1 MGLLDRVRDR
11 ETGNGHANGNG
22 HGGGNGQPAGPAVR
36 SPDRATVVGRPT
48 PPAAEPPKP
57 TPETAA
63 QARGI
68 AARERRAA
76 STNEIAKDLKVR
88 IHSEL
93 IERLDLAAIGA
104 MGPVQAG
111 AEIRAVIGQ
120 LLDAEGL
127 PLSREDRRRLE
138 AEITSEVLGFG
149 PLDPLLKDD
158 TVSDILVNNA
168 KQVYVERRGKL
179 ELAECQFR
187 DDEHL
192 TQIIDRIVSQV
203 GRRVDASSPMVD
215 ARLPDGS
222 RVNAV
227 IPPIALDGPSLSIRR
242 FGRDPYHIQHLIS
255 FGSQTA
261 EMAQFF
267 EAIVKARMN
276 IIVSGGT
283 GSGKTTLLNC
293 LSSFIPPNE
302 RVVTIEDAAEIQ
314 LQQPHVVRLETR
326 PPNLE
331 GKGEVTARDLVR
343 NCLRMRPDRIVVGEV
358 RGGEALDML
367 QAMNTGHDGSITTL
381 HANNPRDCLS
391 RLEMMIL
398 MAGVELPVAAM
409 RGQISSAV
417 NVIIQQ
423 QRLRD
428 GTRKVTKVTEI
439 TGMEG
444 DVISAQDIFQFVATG
459 VDGQGKVE
467 GYFECTG
474 IRPRL
479 IDHLE
484 AAGIRLGND
493 FFIRREL

>member
-11 ETGNGHANGNG
+11 DNGHAGPSTSR
-22 HGGGNGQPAGPAVR
+22 PAPVEEA
-36 SPDRATVVGRPT
+36 A
-48 PPAAEPPKP
+48 PAASSETPSDPPPSSAPSQGSTIVPRPKP
-57 TPETAA
+57 GSI
-63 QARGI
+63 QDKKSK
-68 AARERRAA
+68 A
-76 STNEIAKDLKVR
+76 SGSEFMKDLKVR

-93 IERLDLAAIGA
+93 IERLDLAALGA
-104 MGPVQAG
+104 LGPARAG
-111 AEIRAVIGQ
+111 DEIRSTIAQ
-120 LLDAEGL
+120 LLDGEGL
-127 PLSREDRRRLE
+127 PLTRDDRRRLE

-158 TVSDILVNNA
+158 SISDILVNSA
-168 KQVYVERRGKL
+168 KRVFVERKGKL
-179 ELAECQFR
+179 EPADCQFR

-192 TQIIDRIVSQV
+192 IQIIDRIVSQV
-203 GRRVDASSPMVD
+203 GRRVDAASPMVD

-222 RVNAV
+222 RVNAI

-242 FGRDPYHIQHLIS
+242 FGRDPFHIQHLVS
-255 FGSQTA
+255 FNSMTR
-261 EMAQFF
+261 EMAGFF
-267 EAIVKARMN
+267 DAIVRARLN

-293 LSSFIPPNE
+293 LSSFIPANE

-331 GKGEVTARDLVR
+331 GRGQVTARDLVR
-343 NCLRMRPDRIVVGEV
+343 NALRMRPDRIIVGEV
-358 RGGEALDML
+358 RGGEVLDMM

-398 MAGVELPVAAM
+398 MAGVELPVQAM
-409 RGQISSAV
+409 RQQISSAV
-417 NVIIQQ
+417 DVVIQQ

-428 GTRKVTKVTEI
+428 GSRRVTKVTEI

-444 DVISAQDIFQFVATG
+444 DIVSSQDIFQFKQTG
-459 VDGQGKVE
+459 VDAAGKVE

-474 IRPRL
+474 IRPRCAEQ
-479 IDHLE
+479 IE
-484 AAGIRLGND
+484 ASGIKLSADYFAHRKL
-493 FFIRREL
+493 